1 MLAKVVQLVRCK
13 ELLPWSLDFFTY
25 TGLCRFESV
34 TLPPNRNEDLGEADE
49 SLPHFNTETFT
60 DFHQTSYFAMVFSFC
75 SSEPIFV
82 Y

>member
-13 ELLPWSLDFFTY
+13 ELFALVPCSFYLYW
-25 TGLCRFESV
+25 LCRFESV
-34 TLPPNRNEDLGEADE
+34 TLPPNRNEDLGEAEE

-82 Y
+82 S